1 MNIFIRHVYKIRISK
16 YQNIFCNG
24 QYFNHE
30 YPKSLSQGT
39 KHKTSYFSAINN
51 QPFFVLTIII
61 I

>member
-39 KHKTSYFSAINN
+39 KHKHLILV
-51 QPFFVLTIII
+51 PLTINPFSY
-61 I
+61 